1 MTATRTSGIVVPEAS
16 ARTDVSTWPGRPR
29 GWHLVRDGVR
39 TALVQRVASIAGA
52 FVVAIICVV
61 VLATAGRSA
70 ASEQAVL
77 SQVDSVGTRLLTV
90 VDDKDKAGVTGAG
103 VLALAS
109 TDAVTEAFGLGAA
122 TDVRGVATPEGGAV
136 ARRALV
142 GPLPSGLTLVSGRL
156 PGPGE
161 AVAGVTAA
169 RVLGLAD
176 GLGAVAPPRASADE
190 TPVVGVVHGTGPLA
204 NLDALVLA
212 RPATDPDTTP
222 VRYVYVTARSFGDV
236 PTLSALLPELLQ
248 AAEPGVLSVETPSGA
263 IALRDAISGQLGAS
277 ARQMMAL
284 VLGVGLV
291 IVSVSTYGAVAGR
304 RRDFGRRRAL
314 GASRSAIVVLVLVQT
329 GVVACAGAVVG
340 VAVGTWVTWSTAG
353 SLPSAAF
360 VTGVGVLAV
369 LVALVGAV
377 PPALAA
383 ALRDPVRIL
392 RVP

>member
-1 MTATRTSGIVVPEAS
+1 MTRAHDPELDTVAAAAGAWS
-16 ARTDVSTWPGRPR
+16 GRPR
-29 GWHLVRDGVR
+29 ARHLVRDGAR
-39 TALVQRVASIAGA
+39 TALVQRVSSVAGA

-70 ASEQAVL
+70 ATERAIL
-77 SQVDSVGTRLLTV
+77 SQVDSVGTRLLTL
-90 VDDKDKAGVTGAG
+90 VDDRGEAGLTADG
-103 VLALAS
+103 VLALA
-109 TDAVTEAFGLGAA
+109 GI
-122 TDVRGVATPEGGAV
+122 GAV
-136 ARRALV
+136 A
-142 GPLPSGLTLVSGRL
+142 LPRSG
-156 PGPGE
+156 
-161 AVAGVTAA
+161 
-169 RVLGLAD
+169 
-176 GLGAVAPPRASADE
+176 ADE
-190 TPVVGVVHGTGPLA
+190 TSVVGVVHGSGPLA
-204 NLDALVLA
+204 NLDELVLA
-212 RPATDPDTTP
+212 RPADDVAPVP
-222 VRYVYVTARSFGDV
+222 VRFVYVTARSVGDV
-236 PTLSALLPELLQ
+236 PALTTLVPELVRAEN
-248 AAEPGVLSVETPSGA
+248 AASLTVEAPSGA

-329 GVVACAGAVVG
+329 AVIACAGAVLGVG
-340 VAVGTWVTWSTAG
+340 AGLWATWSAAG
-353 SLPSAAF
+353 ALPSVTF
-360 VTGVGVLAV
+360 VAGVGVLAV

>member
-1 MTATRTSGIVVPEAS
+1 MDTARATAPI
-16 ARTDVSTWPGRPR
+16 WPGRPHAR
-29 GWHLVRDGVR
+29 HLVRDGVR
-39 TALVQRVASIAGA
+39 TALVQRVSSIAGA
-52 FVVAIICVV
+52 FIVAIICVV

-70 ASEQAVL
+70 ANERAIL
-77 SQVDSVGTRLLTV
+77 SQVDSVGTRLLTL
-90 VDDKDKAGVTGAG
+90 VDDKGEAGVTADG
-103 VLALAS
+103 VLALAGV
-109 TDAVTEAFGLGAA
+109 DAVDEAFGLGSAV
-122 TDVRGVATPEGGAV
+122 DVRSVATPDGGAA

-142 GPLPSGLTLVSGRL
+142 GSLPEDLTLVSGRA
-156 PGPGE
+156 PRPGE
-161 AVAGVTAA
+161 AVVGVTAA
-169 RVLGLAD
+169 RALGLAD
-176 GLGAVAPPRASADE
+176 GLGAVALPRSGADE

-204 NLDALVLA
+204 NLDELVLA
-212 RPATDPDTTP
+212 RPPAGAAPVP
-222 VRYVYVTARSFGDV
+222 VRFVYVTARSVGDV
-236 PTLSALLPELLQ
+236 PSLTTLLPELVR
-248 AAEPGVLSVETPSGA
+248 AENTSSLAVEAPSGA

-277 ARQMMAL
+277 SRQMMAL

-329 GVVACAGAVVG
+329 AVVACSGAALGVG
-340 VAVGTWVTWSTAG
+340 VGLWATWSAAG
-353 SLPSAAF
+353 SLPSVSF

-369 LVALVGAV
+369 LVALAGAV

>member
-1 MTATRTSGIVVPEAS
+1 MTQTRDPEIDTAIATAPI
-16 ARTDVSTWPGRPR
+16 WPGRPHAR
-29 GWHLVRDGVR
+29 HLVRDGVR
-39 TALVQRVASIAGA
+39 TALVQRVSSIAGA
-52 FVVAIICVV
+52 FIVAIICVV

-70 ASEQAVL
+70 ANERAIL
-77 SQVDSVGTRLLTV
+77 SQVDSVGTRLLTL
-90 VDDKDKAGVTGAG
+90 VDDKGEAGVTAEG
-103 VLALAS
+103 VLALAGV
-109 TDAVTEAFGLGAA
+109 DAVDEAFGLGSAV
-122 TDVRGVATPEGGAV
+122 DVRSVATPDGGAA

-142 GPLPSGLTLVSGRL
+142 GSLPEDLTLVSGRA
-156 PGPGE
+156 PRPGE

-169 RVLGLAD
+169 RALGLAD
-176 GLGAVAPPRASADE
+176 GLGAVALPRSGADE
-190 TPVVGVVHGTGPLA
+190 TPVVGVIHGTGPLA
-204 NLDALVLA
+204 NLDELVLA
-212 RPATDPDTTP
+212 RPLAGAAPVP
-222 VRYVYVTARSFGDV
+222 VRFVYVTARSVGDV
-236 PTLSALLPELLQ
+236 PSLTTLLPELVR
-248 AAEPGVLSVETPSGA
+248 AENTSSLAVEAPSGA

-329 GVVACAGAVVG
+329 GVVACAGALLGVG
-340 VAVGTWVTWSTAG
+340 VGLWATWSAAG
-353 SLPSAAF
+353 SLPSVSF
-360 VTGVGVLAV
+360 VAGVGVLAV